1 MKQTGR
7 GFSGVGVLAGARGG
21 RGPSGRGSPGSG
33 RRRCRRDT
41 RRRPRAAW
49 SGGRQ
54 RPPQSMH
61 VITRSGSST
70 PLSLTRCVS
79 VAGEF
84 RGRRLVAPAGT
95 STRPTTDRV
104 REATFNALGSRDLV
118 VGAQVADLF
127 AGSGAI
133 GIEALSRGA
142 EHCTFVERD
151 RDALRALRTNLD
163 TLGIADRSR
172 VVTGDVL
179 AVAAAVD
186 ADLVFAD
193 PPYDFDGVGP
203 AARRVAGAVRRRR
216 VGRRARRRTG
226 RVGGSSRRDRRPLPE
241 RVRGH
246 PVEALRPHLGD
257 LLRAM
262 TEVRLA
268 LPWRRS

>member
-1 MKQTGR
+1 MR
-7 GFSGVGVLAGARGG
+7 V
-21 RGPSGRGSPGSG
+21 
-33 RRRCRRDT
+33 
-41 RRRPRAAW
+41 
-49 SGGRQ
+49 
-54 RPPQSMH
+54 
-61 VITRSGSST
+61 
-70 PLSLTRCVS
+70 

-84 RGRRLVAPAGT
+84 RGRRIIAPAGT

-163 TLGIADRSR
+163 TLGLADRSR
-172 VVTGDVL
+172 IVTGDVL

-193 PPYDFDGVGP
+193 PPYDFS
-203 AARRVAGAVRRRR
+203 AW
-216 VGRRARRRTG
+216 
-226 RVGGSSRRDRRPLPE
+226 DRL
-241 RVRGH
+241 
-246 PVEALRPHLGD
+246 LD
-257 LLRAM
+257 SLRAPFVVA
-262 TEVRLA
+262 ESGAELVRQPDGPDGRA
-268 LPWRRS
+268 DRFPDGFPNGFTVTRSKRYGRTWVTFFER

>member
-1 MKQTGR
+1 MSPGIPDA
-7 GFSGVGVLAGARGG
+7 VLAGLV
-21 RGPSGRGSPGSG
+21 
-33 RRRCRRDT
+33 RRK
-41 RRRPRAAW
+41 A
-49 SGGRQ
+49 

-70 PLSLTRCVS
+70 SLSLTRCVWS
-79 VAGEF
+79 RESFA
-84 RGRRLVAPAGT
+84 GRRIIAPAGT

-163 TLGIADRSR
+163 TLGLADRSR
-172 VVTGDVL
+172 IVTGDVI

-193 PPYDFDGVGP
+193 PPYDFDAWDRLLGSLRAPFVVAESGRG
-203 AARRVAGAVRRRR
+203 ARRADPDGPDRWCRPLSPTAS
-216 VGRRARRRTG
+216 RTG
-226 RVGGSSRRDRRPLPE
+226 SRSP
-241 RVRGH
+241 G
-246 PVEALRPHLGD
+246 
-257 LLRAM
+257 
-262 TEVRLA
+262 
-268 LPWRRS
+268 RSDTAAPG